1 MKQVIALSLALA
13 TLVGCATAGGPVTG
27 FWYTDTKGSQSAT
40 SNNIDK
46 KKGTSCATSILGL
59 IAMGDAS
66 VTTAAKKGRISKI
79 SHVDSTHFSL
89 LGVYAEN
96 CTVVYGSP
104 AMAGAAASG
113 APSAAPSAPTEEAPA
128 E

>member
-1 MKQVIALSLALA
+1 MKQIIALSLALA
-13 TLVGCATAGGPVTG
+13 TLAGCATAGGPVTG
-27 FWYTDTKGSQSAT
+27 FWYTDTKGNQSAT

-104 AMAGAAASG
+104 VMTTPSAPGAAA
-113 APSAAPSAPTEEAPA
+113 APA
-128 E
+128 AEETPAE